1 MDFVDRLDA
10 RAQGASPLI
19 VGSFSDLAANARDE
33 QWISQSVNGSSDRD
47 TSFSTALLLQALHA
61 ADFIVTEIES
71 HGSLLEFFAGT
82 SRDILVYECLHFS
95 VHALSDV
102 LLQNVPLEKISG
114 VLHFRE
120 VACLT
125 ASILGSQHIGNFDSA
140 FHCQDRAQRYLPYPG
155 KLREMTECLIDL
167 LISARGATVIQL
179 SDTPS
184 EHDVGIEIEVS
195 LRSTTNGAVDIC
207 IDESAQKLIEQY
219 TQSAELPELAS
230 AGGQLPQ
237 TQAPA
242 GGAMSY
248 YCVQS
253 RSQAGPMR
261 TYWVQ
266 AKSAALARTL
276 VALNVAAAVDARN
289 ETLFDCISDDTRK
302 PPAGLIYSDTER
314 PIAIKVFG

>member
-10 RAQGASPLI
+10 RAQGALPLI

-33 QWISQSVNGSSDRD
+33 QWISQSVNGSSNRAI
-47 TSFSTALLLQALHA
+47 SFSTALLLRALHA

-95 VHALSDV
+95 VFALSDV
-102 LLQNVPLEKISG
+102 LLQTVPLEENSG
-114 VLHFRE
+114 VSHFRE
-120 VACLT
+120 AACLT
-125 ASILGSQHIGNFDSA
+125 ASILGSQHIGDFDSA
-140 FHCQDRAQRYLPYPG
+140 KHCQDRAQRYLPHLG

-184 EHDVGIEIEVS
+184 EHDVGIETEVS
-195 LRSTTNGAVDIC
+195 LRSTTNAAVDIC
-207 IDESAQKLIEQY
+207 IGENAEKLIGQY
-219 TQSAELPELAS
+219 SQPVELPELAS

-237 TQAPA
+237 TEAPA
-242 GGAMSY
+242 SAAMSY

-253 RSQAGPMR
+253 RSQAGPMQ
-261 TYWVQ
+261 TFWVL
-266 AKSAALARTL
+266 AKSANDARTL
-276 VALNVAAAVDARN
+276 VALNVPSAARARDKK
-289 ETLFDCISDDTRK
+289 LFDCLVDDTRT
-302 PPAGLIYSDTER
+302 PPVGLIYGDNGGSF
-314 PIAIKVFG
+314 AISIT

>member
-120 VACLT
+120 VAWLT
-125 ASILGSQHIGNFDSA
+125 ASNLGSQHIGN
-140 FHCQDRAQRYLPYPG
+140 
-155 KLREMTECLIDL
+155 ID
-167 LISARGATVIQL
+167 
-179 SDTPS
+179 
-184 EHDVGIEIEVS
+184 
-195 LRSTTNGAVDIC
+195 
-207 IDESAQKLIEQY
+207 
-219 TQSAELPELAS
+219 
-230 AGGQLPQ
+230 
-237 TQAPA
+237 
-242 GGAMSY
+242 
-248 YCVQS
+248 
-253 RSQAGPMR
+253 
-261 TYWVQ
+261 
-266 AKSAALARTL
+266 
-276 VALNVAAAVDARN
+276 
-289 ETLFDCISDDTRK
+289 
-302 PPAGLIYSDTER
+302 
-314 PIAIKVFG
+314 

>member
-33 QWISQSVNGSSDRD
+33 QWISQSVNGSSDEAI
-47 TSFSTALLLQALHA
+47 SFSTALLLQALHA

-71 HGSLLEFFAGT
+71 HGSLLEFFAET

-95 VHALSDV
+95 IYALSDV
-102 LLQNVPLEKISG
+102 LLQTVPLERIGG
-114 VLHFRE
+114 VSHFRE

-125 ASILGSQHIGNFDSA
+125 ASILGSQHIGDFDSVL
-140 FHCQDRAQRYLPYPG
+140 HCQDRAQRYLPYPG

-184 EHDVGIEIEVS
+184 EHDVGIETEVS
-195 LRSTTNGAVDIC
+195 LRSTTNAAVAIC
-207 IDESAQKLIEQY
+207 IGEGAEKLIGRY
-219 TQSAELPELAS
+219 TQSVERPELAS

-237 TQAPA
+237 TEAPA
-242 GGAMSY
+242 GAVMSY

-253 RSQAGPMR
+253 RAKAGPMQ
-261 TYWVQ
+261 TYWVL
-266 AKSAALARTL
+266 AKSADDARKL
-276 VALNVAAAVDARN
+276 VALNVPSAAGACDK
-289 ETLFDCISDDTRK
+289 TLFDCLFDDTRT
-302 PPAGLIYSDTER
+302 PPVGLIYSDNGGSFT
-314 PIAIKVFG
+314 ISIT